1 MRLMGDS
8 YDEIG
13 YCDNIDLNSVG
24 LIQQSVITRSIAV
37 RDLKEKQIGRMTITL
52 ELSDDKEYIAYK
64 T

>member
-1 MRLMGDS
+1 MGDS

>member
-24 LIQQSVITRSIAV
+24 LLQQSVITRSIAV

>member
-1 MRLMGDS
+1 MGDS

-24 LIQQSVITRSIAV
+24 LLQQSVITRSIAV